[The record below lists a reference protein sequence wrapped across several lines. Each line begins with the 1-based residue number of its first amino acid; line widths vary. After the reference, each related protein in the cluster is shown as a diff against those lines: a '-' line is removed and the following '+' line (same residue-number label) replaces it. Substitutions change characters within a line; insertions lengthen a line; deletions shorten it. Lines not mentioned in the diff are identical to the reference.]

1 MAEVLAQEVKYVG
14 GVGEV
19 RARLLEREV
28 GVKTIGDLMMRF
40 PYRYIDR
47 TRIWQIGEITE
58 DMESSFVQLRCR
70 VIGKGYQGE
79 GRK

>member
-1 MAEVLAQEVKYVG
+1 MAQEVKYVG

-40 PYRYIDR
+40 P
-47 TRIWQIGEITE
+47 TAT
-58 DMESSFVQLRCR
+58 STAHAS
-70 VIGKGYQGE
+70 
-79 GRK
+79 GR

>member
-47 TRIWQIGEITE
+47 TRI
-58 DMESSFVQLRCR
+58 LR
-70 VIGKGYQGE
+70 IE
-79 GRK
+79 

>member
-58 DMESSFVQLRCR
+58 DMESSFVQS
-70 VIGKGYQGE
+70 ING
-79 GRK
+79 